1 MIFDTH
7 AHYDDSRF
15 DEDREAV
22 LTSLSCHNVS
32 RVVNVA
38 ADMDSV
44 RTTLALADKY
54 DFIYAAIGVH
64 PDGIAEMTEAD
75 IETLRALSAHEK
87 VVAVGECGLD
97 YYGREIPRET
107 QIHWFSRQL
116 ALAKECDLPVIV
128 HSRDAAEDTYETV
141 KRFYTGDG
149 AGIIHCFSYGK
160 EMARQFL
167 DLGYYIALGGVVTF
181 KNSKKAKE
189 VAAYVPEDRLLI
201 ETDCPYLAPVPKRG
215 TRNDSGN
222 LGYVLDT
229 MAELRGVSREHIER
243 ATYENACRL
252 YRLKV

>member
-22 LTSLSCHNVS
+22 LTSLSFHNVA

-44 RTTLALADKY
+44 RTTLALAEQY
-54 DFIYAAIGVH
+54 SFIYAAIGVH
-64 PDGIAEMTEAD
+64 PDDVAGLTDAD
-75 IETLRALSAHEK
+75 METLRALSKHEK
-87 VVAVGECGLD
+87 AVAIGECGLD
-97 YYGREIPRET
+97 YYERETPRET
-107 QIHWFSRQL
+107 QMYWFRQQL
-116 ALAKECDLPVIV
+116 ALAKELDLPVVV
-128 HSRDAAEDTYETV
+128 HSRDAAEDTYLTV
-141 KRFYTGDG
+141 KEAYTGDG

-160 EMARQFL
+160 EMARAYL

-201 ETDCPYLAPVPKRG
+201 ETDCPYLAPVPFRG
-215 TRNDSGN
+215 TRNYSGH
-222 LGYVLDT
+222 LSYVLDEL
-229 MAELRGVSREHIER
+229 AALRGTDRERLEQ

-252 YRLKV
+252 YRLKA

>member
-44 RTTLALADKY
+44 RTTLALAEKY

-107 QIHWFSRQL
+107 QIHWFARQL
-116 ALAKECDLPVIV
+116 TLAKECGLPVVV

-141 KRFYTGDG
+141 KQNYTGDG

-160 EMARQFL
+160 EMARAFL

-189 VAAYVPEDRLLI
+189 VAAYVPEDRLLV

-222 LGYVLDT
+222 LGFVLDT
-229 MAELRGVSREHIER
+229 LAELRGTDREHIEQI
-243 ATYENACRL
+243 TYENACRL
-252 YRLKV
+252 YRLKE